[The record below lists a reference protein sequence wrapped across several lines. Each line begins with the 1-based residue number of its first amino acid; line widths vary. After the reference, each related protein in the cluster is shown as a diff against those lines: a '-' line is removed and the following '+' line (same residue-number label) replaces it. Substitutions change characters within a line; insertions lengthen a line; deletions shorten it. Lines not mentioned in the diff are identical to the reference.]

1 MKSPLKI
8 FERPRLRSPLM
19 VVGWD
24 DAGRIGTGVA
34 GYLISKLGAEEF
46 AEIEPQQFSIVANT
60 SVKDGVVE
68 DIEYPETSFRFY
80 KNKNSTSDLIIF
92 DSPSPPQNQ
101 HEYASLILDLAETF
115 NVKRIYAAG
124 GIPANIPHDE
134 EPALF
139 AVANSSRVKRYIK
152 PFGVEMGLDYY
163 GPTNINGLLTGLAR
177 QRGFDALSI
186 FGWVPCYISEIPNP
200 RICEAILR
208 VLSRMLN
215 IDIDFEDI
223 AAEVEFSNKQIS
235 EVVAYIREQNPD
247 FDRGIGRMGIIPG
260 FQPSEEDRRRI
271 FKEIQDF
278 LRKQHGTG

>member
-1 MKSPLKI
+1 
-8 FERPRLRSPLM
+8 M

-46 AEIEPQQFSIVANT
+46 AEIEPQKFSIVPYT
-60 SVKDGVVE
+60 LVKDGVVE
-68 DIEYPETSFRFY
+68 EIDYPDTSFHYY
-80 KNKNSTSDLIIF
+80 KNKGSSSDLIIF

-101 HEYASLILDLAETF
+101 HEYADLVLDLAELF
-115 NVKRIYAAG
+115 KVKRIYSAG

-163 GPTNINGLLTGLAR
+163 GPTSMNGLLLGLAR
-177 QRGFDALSI
+177 QRSIDALSI

-200 RICEAILR
+200 RICEAVLR

-215 IDIDFEDI
+215 VDIDFEDI
-223 AAEVEFSNKQIS
+223 EAEAEFSNKQIN

-247 FDRGIGRMGIIPG
+247 FDRNINRMGISTA
-260 FQPSEEDRRRI
+260 FQAPEEDRRRI
-271 FKEIQDF
+271 FMEIQDF
-278 LRKQHGTG
+278 LRKQHGSG